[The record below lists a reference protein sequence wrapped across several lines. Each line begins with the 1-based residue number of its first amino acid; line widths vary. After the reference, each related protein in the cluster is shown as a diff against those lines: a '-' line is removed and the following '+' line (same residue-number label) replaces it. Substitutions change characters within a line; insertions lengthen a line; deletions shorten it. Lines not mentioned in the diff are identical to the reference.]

1 VPGFIIFIADCL
13 FPNDRLPAA
22 AIRSGE
28 KPLAQRQPNY
38 GMSPLSASLLP
49 LPFAVP

>member
-1 VPGFIIFIADCL
+1 LLIFVRPS
-13 FPNDRLPAA
+13 FPERPPA
-22 AIRSGE
+22 SGSDSLGE